1 MDMNHETRK
10 ETETSL
16 FVYFYTKTSL
26 MLMDHVSMKKCYQS
40 SFISHMPSQW
50 TQKQDFGL
58 VIEKHS
64 KNKVKNQEEE
74 NIKKVNLVSEIK
86 KALEKKNV
94 HIKLAWII

>member
-1 MDMNHETRK
+1 
-10 ETETSL
+10 
-16 FVYFYTKTSL
+16 
-26 MLMDHVSMKKCYQS
+26 
-40 SFISHMPSQW
+40 
-50 TQKQDFGL
+50 

-94 HIKLAWII
+94 HIKLA